1 MNYFAL
7 AALELTLLGLL
18 AGIAGTLIVLRGRSF
33 FSVALSHA
41 TFPGGVVFAIAGWNV
56 LVGQALFA
64 GVLVLLMTLL
74 GRVRGQGGQVASGIV
89 LSLGFA
95 LGALLSS
102 TNPGLGVPV
111 DALLVGSPLGVSA
124 SDIAATAGVLLAAL
138 VLVALFGRRILFHT
152 FDPAGFTAAGFKA
165 GPVEVVVTGVIA
177 ASVVVAMPAVGA
189 ILGVAILI
197 APAAAARLVAPSIGW
212 IAPIAAVL
220 GVASGLGG
228 LVISRE
234 WNIAAGGAIGLS
246 ATFVYVLAL
255 LAARLMELRPKLA
268 ARTVG
273 MSAQH

>member
-212 IAPIAAVL
+212 IAPLAAVL

-255 LAARLMELRPKLA
+255 LAARLMEFRPKLA